1 MYTTTYITKIYNKLL
16 KLAKNNNLVEGK
28 QKKCYTLLFYSL
40 EQLVNMLGEGK
51 PTQRLRWTL
60 IRLVKQ
66 DKIKVDKVGDNGYV
80 IEIIPF

>member
-40 EQLVNMLGEGK
+40 EQPVNMPGSE
-51 PTQRLRWTL
+51 TYNWTTTTT
-60 IRLVKQ
+60 IN
-66 DKIKVDKVGDNGYV
+66 VGV
-80 IEIIPF
+80 

>member
-1 MYTTTYITKIYNKLL
+1 MYTTTYITEIYNKLL

-40 EQLVNMLGEGK
+40 EQLVNMLGEEK

-60 IRLVKQ
+60 IRLIKQ

>member
-40 EQLVNMLGEGK
+40 EQLVNMLGEEK
-51 PTQRLRWTL
+51 PTHRLRWTL
-60 IRLVKQ
+60 IRLINQ